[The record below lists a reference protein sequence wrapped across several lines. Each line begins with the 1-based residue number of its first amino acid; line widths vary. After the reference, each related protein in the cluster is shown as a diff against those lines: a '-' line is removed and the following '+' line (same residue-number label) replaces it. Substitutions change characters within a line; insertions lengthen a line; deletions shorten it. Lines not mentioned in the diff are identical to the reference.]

1 MDASGVGA
9 ADDSGSVI
17 IAHGGGGVVVLAS
30 MSVIDQST
38 SEFQRARAALPL
50 AIAICLG
57 FALRCYWWLTH
68 PAINSPDAILYLKEA
83 DNLFSLG
90 MLQSDVCMPLYPL
103 LIHLTG
109 ANGIIALQVVISTVS
124 IYLGYRISIDVWGGR
139 KAALIAAFMLAV
151 HPMLIYYTTF
161 RLTETVFIFLVLI
174 GFASIYR
181 NQVVAAAVA
190 FTLADLTRP
199 SLDLVFPAIILAAT
213 FATAKP
219 SLPVIA
225 RRLAIF
231 ALVYCALMSGWWLHN
246 YHKYHGF
253 VRLNLGGG
261 VTMFLENNDQF
272 QRDWSK
278 LDWANLFAPF
288 AGISDP
294 VERDSAM
301 RSAAITYIAADP
313 VRWLGAVVE
322 RAQLFFTPS
331 DLFYSRFQRQASA
344 LLLAIMIVGASAAL
358 GFRAWWRRQLP
369 LWIPVAFLTALH
381 LCFHAN
387 PRYRLPLDP
396 LLIIVASGPL
406 AAGSKRWSQAL
417 RKRPKEPLELR
428 RG

>member
-1 MDASGVGA
+1 MT
-9 ADDSGSVI
+9 I
-17 IAHGGGGVVVLAS
+17 IER
-30 MSVIDQST
+30 ST
-38 SEFQRARAALPL
+38 AEFQRARTALPL
-50 AIAICLG
+50 AVAICLG
-57 FALRCYWWLTH
+57 FALRCYWWLTY
-68 PAINSPDAILYLKEA
+68 PAVNSPDAILYLREA

-109 ANGIIALQVVISTVS
+109 ANGIIGLQVVISTAS
-124 IYLGYRISIDVWGGR
+124 IYLGYRISVDVWGSR

-161 RLTETVFIFLVLI
+161 RLTETVFIFLILI

-181 NQVVAAAVA
+181 DQIAAAAVA

-199 SLDLVFPAIILAAT
+199 SLDLVFPAIIFAAT

-219 SLPVIA
+219 SFPEIA

-246 YHKYHGF
+246 YQKYHRF

-261 VTMFLENNDQF
+261 ITMFLENNEQF
-272 QRDWSK
+272 DRDFSK
-278 LDWANLFAPF
+278 LDWSKLFAPF

-294 VERDSAM
+294 VERDTAM

-313 VRWLGAVVE
+313 VRWLRAVAD
-322 RAQLFFTPS
+322 RATLFFTPS
-331 DLFYSRFQRQASA
+331 DLFYSRFQRVAA
-344 LLLAIMIVGASAAL
+344 AILVTIMIAGALASL
-358 GFRAWWRRQLP
+358 GFRALWRRQLP

-381 LCFHAN
+381 LCFHAT
-387 PRYRLPLDP
+387 PRYRLPLDT
-396 LLIIVASGPL
+396 LLIILASGAL
-406 AAGSKRWSQAL
+406 AAAPKRWRPAP
-417 RKRPKEPLELR
+417 RKGPKEPLELPS
-428 RG
+428 GG

>member
-1 MDASGVGA
+1 MT
-9 ADDSGSVI
+9 I
-17 IAHGGGGVVVLAS
+17 I
-30 MSVIDQST
+30 DRST
-38 SEFQRARAALPL
+38 AELQRAGAALPL
-50 AIAICLG
+50 AIAIFLG
-57 FALRCYWWLTH
+57 FALRCYWWLTY
-68 PAINSPDAILYLKEA
+68 PAINSPDAILYLREA

-109 ANGIIALQVVISTVS
+109 ANGIIGLQVVLSTVS
-124 IYLGYRISIDVWGGR
+124 IYLGYRISVDVWGGR

-151 HPMLIYYTTF
+151 HPMLIYYATF
-161 RLTETVFIFLVLI
+161 RLTETVFIFLILI

-199 SLDLVFPAIILAAT
+199 SLDLVFPAIIFAAT

-219 SLPVIA
+219 SFPVIA

-246 YHKYHGF
+246 YQKYHRF

-261 VTMFLENNDQF
+261 VTMFLENNEQF
-272 QRDWSK
+272 HRDWSK
-278 LDWANLFAPF
+278 LDWGKLFAPF

-294 VERDSAM
+294 VERDTAM

-313 VRWLGAVVE
+313 VRWLGAVVD
-322 RAQLFFTPS
+322 RATLFFTPS
-331 DLFYSRFQRQASA
+331 DLFYSRFQRVAA
-344 LLLAIMIVGASAAL
+344 AILVTIMIGGALAAL
-358 GFRAWWRRQLP
+358 GFRALWRRQLP

-381 LCFHAN
+381 LCFHAT

-396 LLIIVASGPL
+396 LLIILASGAL
-406 AAGSKRWSQAL
+406 AAASKRWSPAP
-417 RKRPKEPLELR
+417 RKGPKEPLELAS
-428 RG
+428 GG